1 MRPNKTFK
9 HLYDQ
14 GFRPFRHETAIFA
27 KQMDIPFE
35 VHTPEGLLRGE
46 AGDYWCVGPRNQQW
60 PLRATEFEECYKP
73 TWHVSP
79 PT

>member
-1 MRPNKTFK
+1 V
-9 HLYDQ
+9 
-14 GFRPFRHETAIFA
+14 IFA

-60 PLRATEFEECYKP
+60 PLRATKFQESYKP
-73 TWHVSP
+73 TWHA
-79 PT
+79 